1 MYTNKHIIRK
11 AFEGYFYH
19 TYERLQEYK
28 VHTIYR
34 YDITLSSGAFNFK
47 QCKVDGYVDTN
58 EFPTELSGKLFTI
71 IAELYA
77 NMICSTIEYNKQA
90 NIDKTFDIIFYIRAA
105 EKSKETYGQYNYTDT
120 KISVMQI
127 NNWKYVNVYKND
139 KNFLINSIAK
149 KIKDSPDIQQY
160 LNSTF
165 NYYKCNIADGVCYKL
180 AEKST
185 GAYVI
190 ELNIKTKDSIANA
203 IDDEIKDNAIKTY
216 NAALN
221 DLINDNIDKD
231 IINKNESAL
240 TQRVDQFDEQ
250 YFSNMFREFNKTI
263 RFLYNPTKD
272 SNYDVTR
279 KHPTTIKE
287 LRPDLF
293 DFFTTYKNQLS
304 YNIRCKKH
312 KETLNKIYSEQTLTA
327 DNTIS
332 WNCLYTLLKKVLAD
346 TPRKNTSVNDFSEII
361 YYYIDIC
368 EQYLSELSKITT
380 EVYSQKLSELVD
392 EAITNNK
399 RKLKITDLYSSMKS
413 KTQHYLSQLLC
424 LKLIDYPELYKVLDD
439 VKLPFLD
446 SVNLPYNRYI
456 INSWGR
462 IEGRFVFPIIPI
474 INTHIKFNSDCFDYQ
489 TRTITL
495 KKYNGIKI
503 TYELSIDSLDN
514 IEVYNNIVKRLNL
527 YYSNS
532 TKSTLDHMHY
542 RISDSEFEKLQNEEF
557 DISTRIFNEIVDSL
571 YANFILKIYEGNED
585 STQTSIGSCLYID
598 FNKSKID
605 KLINNIKNDEILKT
619 RLEYATEIQKDI
631 DKHVEYMQQFHD

>member
-11 AFEGYFYH
+11 AFEGYFYNN
-19 TYERLQEYK
+19 YERLQDYK
-28 VHTIYR
+28 AHTIYK
-34 YDITLSSGAFNFK
+34 YGITLSAGAFNFK
-47 QCKVDGYVDTN
+47 RGKVDGYDDTK
-58 EFPTELSGKLFTI
+58 EFPMEMSGKLFTI

-77 NMICSTIEYNKQA
+77 NMICSTIEYNKQS
-90 NIDKTFDIIFYIRAA
+90 NIDKTYDIIFYIQSA
-105 EKSKETYGQYNYTDT
+105 EKSKDTYEQYNYTDT
-120 KISVMQI
+120 QISVMQI

-149 KIKDSPDIQQY
+149 KIKDNPDIQQY

-165 NYYKCNIADGVCYKL
+165 DYYNCNVADGVCYKL
-180 AEKST
+180 GEKSI

-190 ELNIKTKDSIANA
+190 ELNIKTKDSIASA
-203 IDDEIKDNAIKTY
+203 IDAEIKDNAIKTY

-240 TQRVDQFDEQ
+240 TRRVDQFDEK
-250 YFSNMFREFNKTI
+250 YFSNMIREFNKTI
-263 RFLYNPTKD
+263 WFLYNPTKD
-272 SNYDVTR
+272 NNYDVTR
-279 KHPTTIKE
+279 TRPTSIKE

-293 DFFTTYKNQLS
+293 EFFTTYEKQIS
-304 YNIRCKKH
+304 YHIRCKKH

-346 TPRKNTSVNDFSEII
+346 TPRKNTPVNDFSEII

-368 EQYLSELSKITT
+368 EQYLAELSKITT
-380 EVYSQKLSELVD
+380 EAYSQKLDELVD
-392 EAITNNK
+392 EAIANNK
-399 RKLKITDLYSSMKS
+399 RKLKITDLYSSMKA

-424 LKLIDYPELYKVLDD
+424 LKLIDYPELYKALDD
-439 VKLPFLD
+439 VKLPFLHNVD
-446 SVNLPYNRYI
+446 LPYNRYI
-456 INSWGR
+456 IDTWGR
-462 IEGRFVFPIIPI
+462 IEGGFVFPIIPV
-474 INTHIKFNSDCFDYQ
+474 INTYIKFTSDCFDYH

-495 KKYNGIKI
+495 KKYDGIKI
-503 TYELSIDSLDN
+503 NYELSIDSLDN

-532 TKSTLDHMHY
+532 TKSTLDHMY
-542 RISDSEFEKLQNEEF
+542 YGISDSEFEKLQNEEF
-557 DISTRIFNEIVDSL
+557 DISTQIFNEIVSSL
-571 YANFILKIYEGNED
+571 YPNFILKIYEGSED
-585 STQTSIGSCLYID
+585 SAQTSIGSCLYID

-605 KLINNIKNDEILKT
+605 KLINNIKNNEVLKT

-631 DKHVEYMQQFHD
+631 DKHIEHMQQFPG

>member
-11 AFEGYFYH
+11 AFEGYFYNN
-19 TYERLQEYK
+19 YERLQEYK
-28 VHTIYR
+28 AYTIYK
-34 YDITLSSGAFNFK
+34 YDITLSGGAFNFK
-47 QCKVDGYVDTN
+47 RGKVDGYDDSN
-58 EFPTELSGKLFTI
+58 EFPMEMSGKLFTI

-77 NMICSTIEYNKQA
+77 NMICKTIDYNKQS
-90 NIDKTFDIIFYIRAA
+90 NIDKTYDIVFYIHTS

-120 KISVMQI
+120 KVSVMQI
-127 NNWKYVNVYKND
+127 NSWKYANVYKND

-149 KIKDSPDIQQY
+149 KIKDNPDIQQY

-165 NYYKCNIADGVCYKL
+165 NYYSCNVASGVCYKL

-185 GAYVI
+185 GAYII
-190 ELNIKTKDSIANA
+190 ELNVKTKDSIAST

-240 TQRVDQFDEQ
+240 TQRVEQFDEK

-263 RFLYNPTKD
+263 WFLYNPTKE
-272 SNYDVTR
+272 SNYNITR
-279 KHPTTIKE
+279 KRPTTIKE
-287 LRPDLF
+287 LCPDLF
-293 DFFTTYKNQLS
+293 DFFTTYKKQIS

-312 KETLNKIYSEQTLTA
+312 KETLDKIYNEQTLTA

-332 WNCLYTLLKKVLAD
+332 WVCLYTLLKKVLAD
-346 TPRKNTSVNDFSEII
+346 TPHKNTPVNDFSEIV

-368 EQYLSELSKITT
+368 ERYLTELSKIATDA
-380 EVYSQKLSELVD
+380 YSEKLDELVAD
-392 EAITNNK
+392 AIANNK
-399 RKLKITDLYSSMKS
+399 RKLKITDLYSAMQS
-413 KTQHYLSQLLC
+413 KIRHYLGQLLC
-424 LKLIDYPELYKVLDD
+424 LKLIDYPELYKVLEDE
-439 VKLPFLD
+439 KLPFLD
-446 SVNLPYNRYI
+446 DANLPYNRYI
-456 INSWGR
+456 NIWGR
-462 IEGRFVFPIIPI
+462 IEGGFVFPIIPI

-503 TYELSIDSLDN
+503 NYELSIDELDN
-514 IEVYNNIVKRLNL
+514 IEVYNNIVKRKNL
-527 YYSNS
+527 FYSDGA
-532 TKSTLDHMHY
+532 KGTLDHMY
-542 RISDSEFEKLQNEEF
+542 YGISDSEFEKLQNEEF
-557 DISTRIFNEIVDSL
+557 DISTEIFNEIVNSL
-571 YANFILKIYEGNED
+571 YANFILKIFEGKED
-585 STQTSIGSCLYID
+585 SKQTSIGSCLYID
-598 FNKSKID
+598 FDKSKID
-605 KLINNIKNDEILKT
+605 KLINNIKNNENLKT

>member
-11 AFEGYFYH
+11 AFEGYFYNN
-19 TYERLQEYK
+19 YERLQEYK
-28 VHTIYR
+28 AYTIYK
-34 YDITLSSGAFNFK
+34 YDITLSGGAFNFK
-47 QCKVDGYVDTN
+47 RGKVDGYDAAD
-58 EFPTELSGKLFTI
+58 EFPMEMSGKLFTI

-77 NMICSTIEYNKQA
+77 NMICKTIDYNKQA
-90 NIDKTFDIIFYIRAA
+90 NIDKTYDIVFYIHAA
-105 EKSKETYGQYNYTDT
+105 EKSKETYQQFNYTDT

-127 NNWKYVNVYKND
+127 NSWKYANVYKND

-149 KIKDSPDIQQY
+149 KIKDNPDIQQY

-165 NYYKCNIADGVCYKL
+165 DYYNCNVASGVCWLQDVDLFLYI
-180 AEKST
+180 
-185 GAYVI
+185 I
-190 ELNIKTKDSIANA
+190 ELNIKTKDSIASA
-203 IDDEIKDNAIKTY
+203 IDDEITDNAIKTY

-231 IINKNESAL
+231 IVNKNESAL
-240 TQRVDQFDEQ
+240 QQRVDRFDEK
-250 YFSNMFREFNKTI
+250 YFDTMFREFNKTI
-263 RFLYNPTKD
+263 WFLYNPTKD

-279 KHPTTIKE
+279 TRPTTIKE

-293 DFFTTYKNQLS
+293 EFFKTYEQQIS

-346 TPRKNTSVNDFSEII
+346 IPRKNTTVNDFSEIV

-368 EQYLSELSKITT
+368 EQYLTELSKITT
-380 EVYSQKLSELVD
+380 DAYSQKLDELVD
-392 EAITNNK
+392 EAIANNK
-399 RKLKITDLYSSMKS
+399 RKLKITDLYSAMKS
-413 KTQHYLSQLLC
+413 RTQHYLGQLLC

-439 VKLPFLD
+439 EKLPFLHD
-446 SVNLPYNRYI
+446 ADLPYNRYI
-456 INSWGR
+456 NIWGR
-462 IEGRFVFPIIPI
+462 IEGGFVFPIIPI

-503 TYELSIDSLDN
+503 NYELSIDALDN
-514 IEVYNNIVKRLNL
+514 IEVYNNIVKRKNL
-527 YYSNS
+527 FYSDG
-532 TKSTLDHMHY
+532 TKGTLDHMY
-542 RISDSEFEKLQNEEF
+542 YGISDSEFEKLQNEEF
-557 DISTRIFNEIVDSL
+557 DISTEIFNEIVNSL
-571 YANFILKIYEGNED
+571 YANFILKIFEGKED
-585 STQTSIGSCLYID
+585 SKQTSIGSCLYID
-598 FNKSKID
+598 FDKSKID
-605 KLINNIKNDEILKT
+605 KLINNIKNNENLKT

>member
-11 AFEGYFYH
+11 AFEGYFYNN
-19 TYERLQEYK
+19 YERLQEYK
-28 VHTIYR
+28 AYTIYK
-34 YDITLSSGAFNFK
+34 YDITLSGGAFNFK
-47 QCKVDGYVDTN
+47 RGKVDGYDAAD
-58 EFPTELSGKLFTI
+58 EFPMEMSGKLFTI

-77 NMICSTIEYNKQA
+77 NMICKTIDYNKQA
-90 NIDKTFDIIFYIRAA
+90 NIDKTYDIVFYIHAA
-105 EKSKETYGQYNYTDT
+105 EKSKETYHQFNYTDT

-127 NNWKYVNVYKND
+127 NSWKYANVYKND

-149 KIKDSPDIQQY
+149 KIKDNPDIQQY

-165 NYYKCNIADGVCYKL
+165 DYYNCNAASGVCYKF

-185 GAYVI
+185 GAYII
-190 ELNIKTKDSIANA
+190 ELNIKTKDSIAST
-203 IDDEIKDNAIKTY
+203 IDDKIKDNAIKTY

-240 TQRVDQFDEQ
+240 QQRVDQFDEK

-263 RFLYNPTKD
+263 WFLYNPTKE

-279 KHPTTIKE
+279 TRPTTIIE
-287 LRPDLF
+287 LRAVLYE
-293 DFFTTYKNQLS
+293 FFKTYEQQIS

-312 KETLNKIYSEQTLTA
+312 RETLNKIYSEQTLTA

-346 TPRKNTSVNDFSEII
+346 TPRKNTTVNDFSEIV

-368 EQYLSELSKITT
+368 EQYLTELSKIATD
-380 EVYSQKLSELVD
+380 VYSQKLDELVND
-392 EAITNNK
+392 AIANNK
-399 RKLKITDLYSSMKS
+399 RKLKITDLYSAMQS
-413 KTQHYLSQLLC
+413 KIRHYLGQLLC
-424 LKLIDYPELYKVLDD
+424 LKLIDYPELYKVLEDE
-439 VKLPFLD
+439 KLPFLGD
-446 SVNLPYNRYI
+446 ANLPYNRYI
-456 INSWGR
+456 NIWGR
-462 IEGRFVFPIIPI
+462 IEGGFVFPIIPI

-503 TYELSIDSLDN
+503 NYELSIDALDN
-514 IEVYNNIVKRLNL
+514 IEVYNNIVKRKNL
-527 YYSNS
+527 FYSDGA
-532 TKSTLDHMHY
+532 KGTLDHMY
-542 RISDSEFEKLQNEEF
+542 YGISDSEFEKLQNEEF
-557 DISTRIFNEIVDSL
+557 DISTEIFNEIVNSL
-571 YANFILKIYEGNED
+571 YANFILKIFEGKED
-585 STQTSIGSCLYID
+585 SKQTSIGSCLYID
-598 FNKSKID
+598 FDKSKID
-605 KLINNIKNDEILKT
+605 KLINNIKNNENLKT

>member
-11 AFEGYFYH
+11 TFEGYFYNN
-19 TYERLQEYK
+19 YERLQEYK
-28 VHTIYR
+28 AYTIYK
-34 YDITLSSGAFNFK
+34 YDITLSRGAFNFK
-47 QCKVDGYVDTN
+47 RGKVDGYDDSN
-58 EFPTELSGKLFTI
+58 EFPMEMSGKLFTI

-77 NMICSTIEYNKQA
+77 NMICKTIDYNKQS
-90 NIDKTFDIIFYIRAA
+90 NIDKTYDIVFYIHTS

-120 KISVMQI
+120 KVIVMQI
-127 NNWKYVNVYKND
+127 NSWKYANVYKND

-149 KIKDSPDIQQY
+149 KIKDNPDIQQY
-160 LNSTF
+160 LNNTF
-165 NYYKCNIADGVCYKL
+165 DYYSCNVASGVCYKL

-185 GAYVI
+185 GAYII
-190 ELNIKTKDSIANA
+190 ELNVKTKDSIAST

-231 IINKNESAL
+231 IINKNESDL
-240 TQRVDQFDEQ
+240 TQRVEQFDEK

-263 RFLYNPTKD
+263 WFLYNPTKE
-272 SNYDVTR
+272 SNYNITR
-279 KHPTTIKE
+279 KRPTTIKE

-293 DFFTTYKNQLS
+293 DFFTTYKKQLS

-312 KETLNKIYSEQTLTA
+312 KETLDKIYNEHILTT
-327 DNTIS
+327 DNSIS

-346 TPRKNTSVNDFSEII
+346 TPHKNTPVNDFSEIV

-368 EQYLSELSKITT
+368 ERYLTELSKIATDA
-380 EVYSQKLSELVD
+380 YSEKLDELVAD
-392 EAITNNK
+392 AIANNK
-399 RKLKITDLYSSMKS
+399 RKLKITDLYSAMQSRIR
-413 KTQHYLSQLLC
+413 HYLGQLLC

-439 VKLPFLD
+439 EKLPFLRD
-446 SVNLPYNRYI
+446 ADLPYNRYI
-456 INSWGR
+456 NIWGR
-462 IEGRFVFPIIPI
+462 IEGGFVFPIIPI

-503 TYELSIDSLDN
+503 NYELSIDSLDN
-514 IEVYNNIVKRLNL
+514 IDVYNNIVKRNNL
-527 YYSNS
+527 FYSNGA
-532 TKSTLDHMHY
+532 KGTLEHMHY
-542 RISDSEFEKLQNEEF
+542 KISDSEFEKLQNEEF
-557 DISTRIFNEIVDSL
+557 DISTRIFNEIVNSL
-571 YANFILKIYEGNED
+571 YANFILKIYEGSED

-605 KLINNIKNDEILKT
+605 KLINNIKNNENLKT

-631 DKHVEYMQQFHD
+631 DNHIEYMQQFHD